1 MIKVEIFS
9 KKIIKYMK
17 HAVNIYILE
26 KYNKLKGLYKKI
38 MSQIACREL
47 LNENFKIVVL
57 AFRI

>member
-1 MIKVEIFS
+1 LKYFQ
-9 KKIIKYMK
+9 KKNNNIYE
-17 HAVNIYILE
+17 AVNIYILE